1 MANQDLR
8 EMVSAGFQRAGG
20 SGSGLDSGS
29 RQDLRFRA
37 LEQYTNLG
45 RQEVEAQQRAAT
57 SEAYLRYMN
66 RRFEPGDVYTPRD
79 LEPQHMSKWRQ
90 YGKAQGDVV
99 DLLGFNPID
108 NYKVGFCLFWI
119 QHHPAC
125 LPVRLG
131 NRVCLLT

>member
-1 MANQDLR
+1 
-8 EMVSAGFQRAGG
+8 MVSAGFQRAGG